1 METKVQRY
9 RNFSSFD
16 SKASVDKETGYI
28 TVFVD
33 RKKRDRAVTQV
44 LVNAGGRFM
53 EVEEIVEEFNRRHKG
68 GNLNKNHI
76 MHSLRSLRR
85 DTNGILLKRGNTYAA
100 SKNAIAVLGTVD
112 YKRLN
117 G

>member
-16 SKASVDKETGYI
+16 SKASVDKESGYI

-53 EVEEIVEEFNRRHKG
+53 EVDEIVEEFNRRHRG
-68 GNLNKNHI
+68 GNLNKHHVQ
-76 MHSLRSLRR
+76 HSLRMLRK
-85 DTNGILLKRGNTYAA
+85 DTTGIILKRGNSYAA
-100 SKNAIAVLGTVD
+100 SKTAIAVLGTVD